1 MSVIDFNNAELQREG
16 TGAAAVPEDSNVTFK
31 LTIRPPK
38 AGKEGSIHNLFCKS
52 SKGNEYLDIE
62 FEVVGGAFAGRKVW
76 QNFTLAGSDQA
87 AAISMRTL
95 RAIIE
100 SARGVKPDDSSPQ
113 ATAAR
118 QLSDWMDLN
127 EMLFLAKVGVVV
139 EQNQKDG
146 KYYINNTIKK
156 IITPDSD
163 EYMRGEFITD
173 KPLPALPAEGAAPPA
188 AKTAAAAAPAWGAQ
202 APAAAAAKSAG
213 APMPA
218 WAAK

>member
-1 MSVIDFNNAELQREG
+1 MIDFNGAELQKDG

-38 AGKEGSIHNLFCKS
+38 AGKEGTLHNLFCKS

-62 FEVVGGAFAGRKVW
+62 FEVVGGNFAGRKVW

-100 SARGVKPDDSSPQ
+100 SARGIKPDDASPA

-118 QLSDWMDLN
+118 QLSDWMDMN
-127 EMLFLAKVGVVV
+127 ELIFLAKVGVVV

-146 KYYINNTIKK
+146 KHYINNTIKK
-156 IITPDSD
+156 IITPDMA
-163 EYMRGEFITD
+163 EYMAGEAITD
-173 KPLPALPAEGAAPPA
+173 KPLPPLPAEGAAPA
-188 AKTAAAAAPAWGAQ
+188 ATTAAPTQAWAAP
-202 APAAAAAKSAG
+202 PAAAAAKPAG
-213 APMPA
+213 GPMPG

>member
-1 MSVIDFNNAELQREG
+1 MAIIDFNNADLQGTG
-16 TGAAAVPEDSNVTFK
+16 TGAGPIPEDSNVTFK

-38 AGKEGSIHNLFCKS
+38 AGKEGTQHTMFCKS

-62 FEVVGGAFAGRKVW
+62 FEVVGGNFAGRKVW
-76 QNFTLAGSDQA
+76 QNFTLAGSNQA

-100 SARGVKPDDSSPQ
+100 SARGVKPDDASPQ

-118 QLSDWMDLN
+118 MLSDWMDMN
-127 EMLFLAKVGVVV
+127 ELIFLAKVGAIV

-156 IITPDSD
+156 IITPDMA
-163 EYMRGEFITD
+163 EYMAGEAITD
-173 KPLPALPAEGAAPPA
+173 KPLPALPAEGTAPSA
-188 AKTAAAAAPAWGAQ
+188 AKPAAAAWSAPA
-202 APAAAAAKSAG
+202 APAAAKPAG